1 MYRFVAASGTRSG
14 LASDLCMC
22 HDEVSG
28 VQVRR
33 SVGGASATG
42 RTHDLK
48 SAPLASCAD
57 QGTWI
62 YGGRKEVAHEAI

>member
-1 MYRFVAASGTRSG
+1 MYRLVAASGTRSG
-14 LASDLCMC
+14 LASDLYLTI
-22 HDEVSG
+22 DVSR
-28 VQVRR
+28 VQVYRL
-33 SVGGASATG
+33 VGGASATD